1 MAGITGKDAVLSGY
15 AEQLLAEAPKGRSLT
30 QDALRRLMANKAALV
45 SIFVIIAIVVLAFF
59 GPYFVPWAYDK
70 IDYAGFRK
78 PPDFAKGHYFGTDQN
93 GRDMLARTLQGTQMS
108 LIVAAVATCVSVLI
122 GVVYGAIAGYFGG
135 RIDAVMMRFVDVLEE
150 LGLGEKDEMIRLPST
165 VREREVLRG
174 GPVQRGRGF
183 VLHTPDYFREGNSYE
198 VSDEI
203 CLTATLDILKAMAFT
218 REPAEAV
225 FALGYCGWAAGQ
237 LENEIALNGWLTVPF
252 SRDLLFGSAL
262 ADRYDMALSQLGIT
276 RATLSGAAG
285 HA

>member
-1 MAGITGKDAVLSGY
+1 MISLKGQFLVAMPEMGDERFRGAVIYMVGHTDEG
-15 AEQLLAEAPKGRSLT
+15 AMG
-30 QDALRRLMANKAALV
+30 LV
-45 SIFVIIAIVVLAFF
+45 INQPVE
-59 GPYFVPWAYDK
+59 
-70 IDYAGFRK
+70 
-78 PPDFAKGHYFGTDQN
+78 
-93 GRDMLARTLQGTQMS
+93 DMH
-108 LIVAAVATCVSVLI
+108 
-122 GVVYGAIAGYFGG
+122 
-135 RIDAVMMRFVDVLEE
+135 FVDVLEE

-165 VREREVLRG
+165 VRDREVLRG

-183 VLHTPDYFREGNSYE
+183 VLHSPDYFREGNSYE

-218 REPAEAV
+218 REPADAV
-225 FALGYCGWAAGQ
+225 FALGYCGWAPGQ

-262 ADRYDMALSQLGIT
+262 TDRYDMALSQLGIT